1 MSLAASDMLMM
12 PGNRASQFGGSQFLG
27 HSPSQPELEMSNLA
41 GMPSDDALL
50 AEIREILRT
59 ADLMTVTKK
68 GVKQELERRFGVP
81 LDTRRAYINSGE
93 YFLPSYLRVTGLLTL
108 IIATEAVLSGQL

>member
-1 MSLAASDMLMM
+1 MFNQQQHS
-12 PGNRASQFGGSQFLG
+12 NRQSQFGGSQFMG
-27 HSPSQPELEMSNLA
+27 PSHSQGELEMTNLA

-68 GVKQELERRFGVP
+68 GVKLELERRFGVP
-81 LDTRRAYINSGE
+81 LDARRAYINSGE
-93 YFLPSYLRVTGLLTL
+93 FSFSFPFSL
-108 IIATEAVLSGQL
+108 